1 MNSPKKKRKGKK
13 NSYHSR
19 HSNIKSGEKSNT
31 FKKRY
36 NEINNGED
44 RKEKEGRPWE
54 EYRHTIQRN

>member
-44 RKEKEGRPWE
+44 RKEKEGRP
-54 EYRHTIQRN
+54 